1 MKVGWTFLSARLA
14 QNDIGPMI
22 LREVRHS
29 FNVLITPPL
38 RGSRRSR
45 ACPLCLVLSLPKD
58 RRRLMRWGDFSSFS
72 IEGKKMTARILFAL
86 FVVTSVWACGSDSV
100 TTSPPPALE
109 RGLHEVGN
117 LSNPRYWH
125 TATLLP
131 NGKVLIAGGLGEPPT
146 EVRDPSPGGTVM
158 YLPAGFL
165 TSAEIFDPETGT
177 SSPTGD
183 MTVKRYADNGILL
196 PDGRVL
202 IMPRFGKFP
211 IEMYDPHS
219 GRFDAV
225 AKVPSNANI
234 FTATLLHDGKVFV
247 TSVDHYTG
255 VFDPDARAFHSI
267 YEWEETRRLHT
278 ATLLK
283 DGRVLIVGGIR
294 LGLED
299 GLVGRNVIYD
309 PSSRDLSEADNLQF
323 DRINHKAVLLRDG
336 RVLIVGGTAG
346 WGAFVQTAEI
356 YDPETNAF
364 SPAGESTFDPSAAV
378 LLPSGDVLLF
388 RAYNGDIALY
398 NPDTHVFSPTG
409 HSIGWRSSPTVTLL
423 SDGRVMIAG
432 GRKDTGS
439 GHTFEE
445 GVTDQIF
452 IFTP

>member
-1 MKVGWTFLSARLA
+1 
-14 QNDIGPMI
+14 
-22 LREVRHS
+22 
-29 FNVLITPPL
+29 
-38 RGSRRSR
+38 
-45 ACPLCLVLSLPKD
+45 
-58 RRRLMRWGDFSSFS
+58 
-72 IEGKKMTARILFAL
+72 MTARILFAL
-86 FVVTSVWACGSDSV
+86 FVVTSPWACGSDSV
-100 TTSPPPALE
+100 TTSEPPALE

-117 LSNPRYWH
+117 LSKPRYWH
-125 TATLLP
+125 AATLLP
-131 NGKVLIAGGLGEPPT
+131 NGKVLIAGGLAEPPT

-202 IMPRFGKFP
+202 IMPRFGYLP
-211 IEMYDPHS
+211 IEIYDPHS

-234 FTATLLHDGKVFV
+234 FTATLLQDGKVFV
-247 TSVDHYTG
+247 TSVDHHTG

-267 YEWEETRRLHT
+267 YKREEARRLHT

-283 DGRVLIVGGIR
+283 DGRVLIVGGLVAER
-294 LGLED
+294 DG

-309 PSSRDLSEADNLQF
+309 PSSRDMSEAGKMQF
-323 DRINHKAVLLRDG
+323 DRINHKAVLLQDG

-356 YDPETNAF
+356 YDPEANAF
-364 SPAGESTFDPSAAV
+364 SPAGVSAIDPSAAV
-378 LLPSGDVLLF
+378 LLPSGDVLLI

-398 NPDTHVFSPTG
+398 NPDTHAFSPTG

-432 GRKDTGS
+432 GRKDAGN

-445 GVTDQIF
+445 EITDQIF